1 MNGIVLGGSECAFP
15 VQSTGQVSLRA
26 PSPYIHLCH
35 ELAAALDVTA
45 GTLLRRALEHYAHD
59 VAAAEIGPDIPHRLI
74 SAGKRVRC
82 LRRQKTRTGSSLPT
96 LAS

>member
-1 MNGIVLGGSECAFP
+1 MNGNVLGGSECTFP

-45 GTLLRRALEHYAHD
+45 GTLLRRAIEHYAHD
-59 VAAAEIGPDIPHRLI
+59 VATAEIGPDIPHRLI
-74 SAGKRVRC
+74 SAGKRVRY
-82 LRRQKTRTGSSLPT
+82 LRRRKAGTG
-96 LAS
+96 ASTSIQAG